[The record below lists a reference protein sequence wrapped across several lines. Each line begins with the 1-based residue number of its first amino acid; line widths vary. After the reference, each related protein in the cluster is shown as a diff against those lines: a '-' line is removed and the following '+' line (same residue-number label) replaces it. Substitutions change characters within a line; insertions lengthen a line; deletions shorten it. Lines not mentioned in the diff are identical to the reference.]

1 MNSNEAKLIRLLESQ
16 IADLIMMSKIEL
28 GDDVIAEIVRLKELL
43 KKEATPQEK
52 QLQKWERVNQCE
64 TVKELEVCILDF
76 ADVNGMIQ
84 GRTRPFDAESMVR
97 GLRLYMKD
105 ASAPN
110 VITREFGLR
119 QQAMYIKHYSH

>member
-28 GDDVIAEIVRLKELL
+28 GDDVITEIIRLKELL

-64 TVKELEVCILDF
+64 TVKELEACILDF

-84 GRTRPFDAESMVR
+84 GRTRLFNAENMVR

-110 VITREFGLR
+110 LITREFGLR
-119 QQAMYIKHYSH
+119 QQAMYIKHS